1 MAGCACFG
9 TPDWVMKTVLVLP
22 KVSSYSYFDLG
33 LGYEISESLNFR
45 FGVNNLLAKQAPNMA
60 NQSLDNN
67 TDARLYDIFGR
78 SYYFS
83 FNYTL
88 H

>member
-1 MAGCACFG
+1 MAGGAGFG

-33 LGYEISESLNFR
+33 LGYEISESLNLH
-45 FGVNNLLAKQAPNMA
+45 FGVNNLLEKQAPNMA